1 MGKIPT
7 CALSTPSVSL
17 LCQRTYSLQD
27 ESEERELKPSL
38 LVAPLQILNKSSPP
52 PFTRNIIFHTSQL
65 FVYLQMKRN
74 LRHFKFRIFHTRKVQ
89 CAAIVI
95 GKKMCSTSA
104 ARLHVQPYFILD

>member
-7 CALSTPSVSL
+7 CALSTPRVSL

-52 PFTRNIIFHTSQL
+52 FTRNIIFHKYTSKL

-74 LRHFKFRIFHTRKVQ
+74 LRHFKFRIFHNEKSVMS
-89 CAAIVI
+89 AAIVI

-104 ARLHVQPYFILD
+104 ARLHV